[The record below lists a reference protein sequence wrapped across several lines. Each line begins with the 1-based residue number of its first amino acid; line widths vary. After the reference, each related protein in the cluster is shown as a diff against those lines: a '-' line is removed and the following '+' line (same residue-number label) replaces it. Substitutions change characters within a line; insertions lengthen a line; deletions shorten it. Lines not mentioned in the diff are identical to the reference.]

1 MSASPLSWAALCLAW
16 LLAAGCQPD
25 QTLPGRYLASLPD
38 DPDSQVVLVLQPTGK
53 GSWSY
58 SDEEVP
64 FRWESK
70 GDEVW
75 LHLKGGGLIA
85 GKPNR
90 DAAIKLELPGYGDIL
105 FQRAGPRE

>member
-1 MSASPLSWAALCLAW
+1 MPAGGLSRAVLCLAGLW
-16 LLAAGCQPD
+16 AVGCQPGQD
-25 QTLPGRYLASLPD
+25 LPGKYLASHPE
-38 DPDSQVVLVLQPTGK
+38 DPGSQVVLVLQPAGK

-64 FRWESK
+64 LRWEAR
-70 GDEVW
+70 GGEVW
-75 LHLKGGGLIA
+75 LHLKGGGLLA
-85 GKPNR
+85 GRPDR